1 MHGSAKG
8 AVIRR
13 NLFTLYQKKLEPLLR
28 LSLPILPAVPASYTR
43 SADGHHLC
51 AIPPFSAFA
60 FACIDWSAAFPRVAL
75 RLNYRKKQRFS
86 RTRLARIILFS
97 INKTV
102 NTTRSIMQAAPAYTT
117 NLSRNQPSV
126 RSNSQTAPF
135 FRQKVEIDCTPKPCP
150 SFLAIGSP
158 LWSKRHFPTHGLEI
172 SNIMPGV
179 PSILQRISL
188 CSCGNSK
195 LA

>member
-86 RTRLARIILFS
+86 RTRLARIILLS

-102 NTTRSIMQAAPAYTT
+102 KTTTLHHASRTSLYHQSKPEPAICQIKFANSSIFPAK
-117 NLSRNQPSV
+117 SRNRLYAQAVPIFSGH
-126 RSNSQTAPF
+126 
-135 FRQKVEIDCTPKPCP
+135 RQ
-150 SFLAIGSP
+150 
-158 LWSKRHFPTHGLEI
+158 
-172 SNIMPGV
+172 
-179 PSILQRISL
+179 SIVVKEALSDTWIR
-188 CSCGNSK
+188 NF
-195 LA
+195 